1 MDWFE
6 EDAVDTREPAT
17 VKADMYQQADWDALR
32 EKGAISKLHLTRGE
46 VDDAFEGTE
55 GRRWDTAP
63 EGGRDDTFI
72 NLYAT
77 YLNTPTTGRNLL
89 GQEHYQQ
96 LMDRLDEGEH
106 AIMLMADGRYSFKG
120 TGFVRGGIFDRFQ
133 INQKDASIQF
143 RTRTWSGHRISSL
156 TTCPH
161 LGKGHFHCSRAEP
174 V

>member
-1 MDWFE
+1 MPSRAPKRTMW
-6 EDAVDTREPAT
+6 TQP
-17 VKADMYQQADWDALR
+17 
-32 EKGAISKLHLTRGE
+32 
-46 VDDAFEGTE
+46 
-55 GRRWDTAP
+55 P

-143 RTRTWSGHRISSL
+143 RDTDLVRAPDFVL

>member
-1 MDWFE
+1 MPSRAPE
-6 EDAVDTREPAT
+6 
-17 VKADMYQQADWDALR
+17 ADD
-32 EKGAISKLHLTRGE
+32 
-46 VDDAFEGTE
+46 V
-55 GRRWDTAP
+55 DTAP

-106 AIMLMADGRYSFKG
+106 AIMLMADGRYPSRARALC
-120 TGFVRGGIFDRFQ
+120 VA
-133 INQKDASIQF
+133 ASSTAS
-143 RTRTWSGHRISSL
+143 RSTRRTLRSSSGTRTWSGHQISSL